1 MASQPVTPQES
12 EDFVSEPAPAG
23 GVRGAISAVPPARTV
38 PNARR
43 RPRPDWIAL
52 AVLVAVPLALTV
64 WGASYYAAPV
74 EERVRSDLH
83 RLLKSSGVIGQSMG
97 IAAFAM
103 FLFMWLYPIRKSVRA
118 FSRLGSLATWLRI
131 HVVVGLALP
140 VVAGAHA
147 GWRFQGLV
155 GLGYLAMVVV
165 CASGVI
171 GRWLYASMPRRRDG
185 LDMSREEVVNRR
197 RTLVTEIAVR
207 LDLTPLEVEHALESI
222 QRPEAAR
229 GAGAS
234 LRRLLTDGFVRG
246 RALRALRRT
255 WLAPRA
261 GRTALDRATLDQALA
276 LAGQEIRFGQQLQML
291 EFTQRI
297 FHYWHVAHRPFAI
310 TALVAVLVHV
320 AVAYMTGAT
329 FLG

>member
-1 MASQPVTPQES
+1 MVLRPLNSNES
-12 EDFVSEPAPAG
+12 EDFVSEPALADGARP
-23 GVRGAISAVPPARTV
+23 AISIVRPARTL

-43 RPRPDWIAL
+43 RVPADWIVL
-52 AVLVAVPLALTV
+52 AILVAAPLALTV
-64 WGASYYAAPV
+64 WGASYYLAPV
-74 EERVRSDLH
+74 EERVRHGLH
-83 RLLKSSGVIGQSMG
+83 RLLRPSGLIGQGLG

-103 FLFMWLYPIRKSVRA
+103 FAFMWLYPIRKSVRA

-140 VVAGAHA
+140 FVAAVHA

-155 GLGYLAMVVV
+155 GLGYLSMVIV

-171 GRWLYASMPRRRDG
+171 GRWIYASMPRRRDG

-222 QRPEAAR
+222 QRSEPAK
-229 GAGAS
+229 GALGS
-234 LRRLLTDGFVRG
+234 LRRLITDPIVRA
-246 RALRALRRT
+246 RALRALRRA

-261 GRTALDRATLDQALA
+261 GRAPLDRATLDQVLA
-276 LAGQEIRFGQQLQML
+276 LAGQEIQYGQQLQRL
-291 EFTQRI
+291 AFTQRI
-297 FHYWHVAHRPFAI
+297 FHYWHVAHRPFAV

-320 AVAYMTGAT
+320 VVAYFTGVT

>member
-1 MASQPVTPQES
+1 MVSHPVNPQES
-12 EDFVSEPAPAG
+12 EDFVSEPALADRVRPVISIVRPAK
-23 GVRGAISAVPPARTV
+23 TV
-38 PNARR
+38 PIARR
-43 RPRPDWIAL
+43 RLPADWIAL
-52 AVLVAVPLALTV
+52 AILVAIPLALTV
-64 WGASYYAAPV
+64 WGASYYLAPV
-74 EERVRSDLH
+74 DERVRHDLH
-83 RLLKSSGVIGQSMG
+83 RMLRPSGPIGQGLG

-103 FLFMWLYPIRKSVRA
+103 FAFMWLYPIRKSVRA
-118 FSRLGSLATWLRI
+118 FSRLGSLAAWLRI
-131 HVVVGLALP
+131 HVVIGLALP
-140 VVAGAHA
+140 FVAAVHA

-155 GLGYLAMVVV
+155 GLGYLSMVVV

-222 QRPEAAR
+222 QRPEPAK
-229 GAGAS
+229 GVAGA
-234 LRRLLTDGFVRG
+234 LRRLLTDGFLRA
-246 RALRALRRT
+246 RALRTLRRT
-255 WLAPRA
+255 WLTPRA
-261 GRTALDRATLDQALA
+261 GRPALDRTTLDQALA
-276 LAGQEIRFGQQLQML
+276 LAGQEIQYGQQLQML
-291 EFTQRI
+291 AFTQRI

-320 AVAYMTGAT
+320 VVAYATGVT